1 MVLLLRIVT
10 ALVLLGIVAGSLY
23 VSSTAFYAVMGVAFF
38 AALYEWLRLAQ
49 LPRGKAALLTAVD
62 AALFTTLPFVVY
74 TTIIETGTGRQLV
87 VLLAAGVALL
97 TVCALVWTVLA
108 VRVFFARKTG
118 MQVSFR
124 ASCAL
129 GLFLVPTAWLSLVV
143 TNELFSLPFLLSV
156 LLIVWCADVMA
167 YFTGMTLGR
176 HKMCPAISPKKSW
189 EGVAGALVSVVVFG
203 YLAGVY
209 FEKHFTFPILSL
221 EFGGFLLWA
230 ALSVALVL
238 FSIAG
243 DLFESVLKRQVNI
256 KDSGRLLPGHGGF
269 FDRLDAMMP
278 TLPVALLFSLVLGW
292 FYY

>member
-1 MVLLLRIVT
+1 
-10 ALVLLGIVAGSLY
+10 
-23 VSSTAFYAVMGVAFF
+23 VAF
-38 AALYEWLRLAQ
+38 
-49 LPRGKAALLTAVD
+49 
-62 AALFTTLPFVVY
+62 
-74 TTIIETGTGRQLV
+74 
-87 VLLAAGVALL
+87 L